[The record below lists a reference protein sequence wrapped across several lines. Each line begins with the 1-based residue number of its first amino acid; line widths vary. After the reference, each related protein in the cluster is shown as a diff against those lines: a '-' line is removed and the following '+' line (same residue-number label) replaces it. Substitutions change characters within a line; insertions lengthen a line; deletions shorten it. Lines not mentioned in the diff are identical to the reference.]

1 MRLSTTVTSFRVN
14 ACRPT
19 VLQHVWDLWS
29 LKLSMQEDQV
39 SEPAPPRKS
48 TSTTIGVPG
57 TSLIRRYR
65 WVQRQLTA
73 HNMPFMPLPSSPISS
88 SGCDCATSH
97 QFLESIARSS
107 IPHVICANPAKS
119 SRHVDRRSSS
129 GRGGTGGTG
138 SQLPAFAAALA
149 SGPCPVLWQHTRLNM
164 ILPATGTTGLV
175 ACALSAVSGAGTQ
188 VCPEPAQA
196 AAVINT
202 VLWLRGL
209 LAPDLNAALGAEAL
223 TSSLQVCAPCSWTVS
238 GAFHCDPVIVFRRGV
253 RTALL

>member
-1 MRLSTTVTSFRVN
+1 MRQVMRLSTTVTSFRVN

-138 SQLPAFAAALA
+138 SQLPA
-149 SGPCPVLWQHTRLNM
+149 S
-164 ILPATGTTGLV
+164 GLV